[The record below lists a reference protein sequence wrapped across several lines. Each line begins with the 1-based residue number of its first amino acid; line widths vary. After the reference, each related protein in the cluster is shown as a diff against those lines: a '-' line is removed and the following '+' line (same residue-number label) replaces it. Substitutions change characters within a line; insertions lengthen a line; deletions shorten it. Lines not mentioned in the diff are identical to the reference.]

1 MAKQIVMYATG
12 DTSLARASRA
22 FDAQHVQFAG
32 NIAKGEIG
40 SSHDLCL
47 TALPLTP
54 NGKLRVEADA
64 KNLSTP
70 CGRRCKLGRSKCH
83 RKAFGFIE
91 ISR

>member
-40 SSHDLCL
+40 SSH
-47 TALPLTP
+47 
-54 NGKLRVEADA
+54 E
-64 KNLSTP
+64 
-70 CGRRCKLGRSKCH
+70 GRREKSLDSV
-83 RKAFGFIE
+83 
-91 ISR
+91 

>member
-47 TALPLTP
+47 TALPLTS
-54 NGKLRVEADA
+54 NTV
-64 KNLSTP
+64 S
-70 CGRRCKLGRSKCH
+70 C
-83 RKAFGFIE
+83 
-91 ISR
+91 

>member
-40 SSHDLCL
+40 SSH
-47 TALPLTP
+47 
-54 NGKLRVEADA
+54 E
-64 KNLSTP
+64 
-70 CGRRCKLGRSKCH
+70 GRREKSLDSVWAKVQTGPVEMPSQGVRLH
-83 RKAFGFIE
+83 
-91 ISR
+91 